1 MKYQGVSDS
10 DVEVNLKS
18 SLFDMKQIVNFI
30 SKHLPEDPDETIG
43 FDYNFY
49 SIQRIKRELE
59 DAKNRV
65 KEELN
70 NL

>member
-18 SLFDMKQIVNFI
+18 SLFDMKQIANFI
-30 SKHLPEDPDETIG
+30 SKHLPEDAKETIE

-59 DAKNRV
+59 DAKNRA